1 MRLGVTGLSGA
12 GKTVFITALVH
23 QLLHGGRLPV
33 FEAMASGRVA
43 RARLEPQPDDAVPR
57 FDYETHVRA
66 LTVERNWPESTSR
79 ISELRLVIEYQ
90 SARRGA
96 RNRTLTLDIVD
107 YPGEWLLDLPLL
119 NMSFAQ
125 WSAATLKLSHSGPR
139 ALLAA
144 RWHRHLATL
153 HPDAPEN
160 EQAAREAARL
170 FTEYLKEC
178 RNERYEMRLL
188 PPGRFL
194 MPGDLAGSPALTFA
208 PLELSGEGPKP
219 GSLWA
224 MMERRYEAYKDV
236 VVRPF
241 YREHFAR
248 LDRQIVLVDALAAF
262 NAGPEAVKD
271 LESALA
277 AILASFRTGRATI
290 ASSLFRPRIDRI
302 LFAATKADHLHHV
315 SHDRLERFLAHV
327 TERAIARAK
336 FSGATVDVVALAA
349 VRATREAT
357 VARGRD
363 KLPAITGTPLA
374 GEAACRRPVRRRDRD
389 RVVPGR
395 PAGGS
400 GRAFPRVHRAVR
412 HDHETDYRFVRFRPP
427 PVEPGPEAPGPAP
440 HPPRP
445 CAAIPAR
452 RPARMTPQTRRIS
465 SRRSARHRGAG
476 RRRARRARARCGC
489 CRSPRISI
497 CRCRLRRRC
506 RSRRRFSW
514 GMVFWSAL
522 GGLVALGIGLATTA
536 LIEELY
542 ARAEW
547 LGTLGGGARRARR
560 ACAAGDLRAARSSR
574 FVRLASIEKLR
585 ARAEAAI
592 AQRRPRRSTRDRAR
606 IERHALR
613 DAAARARP
621 QRTRQITSPKSSTAP
636 TSAHRRAQPDG
647 AARP

>member
-1 MRLGVTGLSGA
+1 MSSPLTNLAEEIRLAGRAVGEFGLNLFNPTVRLGVTGLSGA

-66 LTVERNWPESTSR
+66 LTVERNWPELTSR

-153 HPDAPEN
+153 HPDAPED

-277 AILASFRTGRATI
+277 SILASFRTGRATI

-327 TERAIARAK
+327 TDRAIARAK
-336 FSGATVDVVALAA
+336 FSGATVDVIALAA

-357 VARGRD
+357 VARGRE

-374 GEAACRRPVRRRDRD
+374 GEAVQDDRFD
-389 RVVPGR
+389 GATEIASFPGDLPED
-395 PAGGS
+395 PAALFHGFTGS
-400 GRAFPRVHRAVR
+400 S
-412 HDHETDYRFVRFRPP
+412 DTTSDTDYRFVRFRPP
-427 PVEPGPEAPGPAP
+427 PVEPGPEAPALP
-440 HPPRP
+440 HIRLD
-445 CAAIPAR
+445 
-452 RPARMTPQTRRIS
+452 
-465 SRRSARHRGAG
+465 
-476 RRRARRARARCGC
+476 RA
-489 CRSPRISI
+489 
-497 CRCRLRRRC
+497 LQ
-506 RSRRRFSW
+506 FL
-514 GMVFWSAL
+514 L
-522 GGLVALGIGLATTA
+522 G
-536 LIEELY
+536 
-542 ARAEW
+542 
-547 LGTLGGGARRARR
+547 
-560 ACAAGDLRAARSSR
+560 D
-574 FVRLASIEKLR
+574 RLA
-585 ARAEAAI
+585 
-592 AQRRPRRSTRDRAR
+592 
-606 IERHALR
+606 
-613 DAAARARP
+613 
-621 QRTRQITSPKSSTAP
+621 
-636 TSAHRRAQPDG
+636 
-647 AARP
+647 